1 MKISNKEKSQRMVD
15 RGNWSVDFNR
25 CWVCG
30 NEGRGVMA
38 LQIHE
43 MERRS
48 HAPNHRWADPC
59 NYFKTCAQCH
69 MDDLAAMPHAKQ
81 LAYKYIHDRDTFDL
95 ERWLRLRD
103 PELKAPQRVTEQEV
117 MSHVNEL
124 L

>member
-1 MKISNKEKSQRMVD
+1 M
-15 RGNWSVDFNR
+15 WALDFKT

-30 NEGRGVMA
+30 NSGIGVMA

-48 HAPNHRWADPC
+48 QATHYQWADLC
-59 NYFKTCAQCH
+59 NYFMTCATCH

-81 LAYKYIHDRDTFDL
+81 LAYKYIHDPDNFNL
-95 ERWLRLRD
+95 ERWLRLKD
-103 PELKAPQRVTEQEV
+103 PVLRAPHRVTEQEV
-117 MSHVNEL
+117 MSHVDEL

>member
-1 MKISNKEKSQRMVD
+1 MVD
-15 RGNWSVDFNR
+15 RGNWSMGFNH
-25 CWVCG
+25 CWICG

-38 LQIHE
+38 LQTHE

-48 HAPNHRWADPC
+48 HAPNHRWADTC
-59 NYFKTCAQCH
+59 NYFRTCSRCH

-81 LAYKYIHDRDTFDL
+81 LAYKYIHDKDTFDL
-95 ERWLRLRD
+95 GKWLRLRD
-103 PELKAPQRVTEQEV
+103 PELNAPQRVTDQEV